1 MNVILEFKT
10 IFSNA
15 ISILDKNYF
24 KYLRINFSLT
34 ACMKSTISRDEYKES
49 FKRHDYFNKI
59 QENQNFLNYRTFLTT
74 ESYEP
79 QNF

>member
-1 MNVILEFKT
+1 MWFWNLKQ
-10 IFSNA
+10 
-15 ISILDKNYF
+15 YF
-24 KYLRINFSLT
+24 LMQSVYLRKI
-34 ACMKSTISRDEYKES
+34 ISNICGLISHWPLAWSPRSHEMSIK
-49 FKRHDYFNKI
+49 KVLDYFNKI

>member
-1 MNVILEFKT
+1 MWFWNLKQ
-10 IFSNA
+10 
-15 ISILDKNYF
+15 YF
-24 KYLRINFSLT
+24 LMQSVYLRKIISNICGLISHWP
-34 ACMKSTISRDEYKES
+34 CMKSTISRDEYKES